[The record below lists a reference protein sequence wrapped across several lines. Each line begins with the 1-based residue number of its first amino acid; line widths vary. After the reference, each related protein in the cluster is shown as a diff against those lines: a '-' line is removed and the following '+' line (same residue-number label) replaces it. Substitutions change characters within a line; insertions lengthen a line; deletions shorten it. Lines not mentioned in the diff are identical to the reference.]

1 MKYTKAIV
9 IASVAAAS
17 IAMLGNAPTAGGE
30 AEIGKA
36 APTFSLT
43 DSNGKAVN
51 LADFKGKVVV
61 LEWTNDGC
69 PFVVGHYQ
77 GGIQAMQKK
86 YKKDGVV
93 WLTIISSA
101 EGKQG
106 YADGTRAN
114 GLTKSR
120 KASPSHVLLDPTGK
134 VGHQYDA
141 KTTPHMYVIDKAG
154 VLRYDGAIDGS
165 YSASATKQKESDQFF
180 TIALDSVLA
189 GKDVKKAKTRPYGCS
204 VKYK

>member
-51 LADFKGKVVV
+51 LEDFKGKVVV

-69 PFVVGHYQ
+69 PIVKRHYKSKNMQ
-77 GGIQAMQKK
+77 DLQKK
-86 YKKDGVV
+86 YTKEGVV
-93 WLTIISSA
+93 WLSIISSA
-101 EGKQG
+101 PGKQG
-106 YADGTRAN
+106 HVDGDKAN
-114 GLTKSR
+114 ELTKSR
-120 KASPSHVLLDPTGK
+120 KASPSYVLFDPTGK

-141 KTTPHMYVIDKAG
+141 KTTPHMFVIDKKG
-154 VLRYDGAIDGS
+154 VLRYDGGIDDDTRGRGVDVKPYAAWAID
-165 YSASATKQKESDQFF
+165 A
-180 TIALDSVLA
+180 VLA
-189 GKDVKKAKTRPYGCS
+189 GKEVKVKTSKPYGCA
-204 VKYK
+204 VKY

>member
-17 IAMLGNAPTAGGE
+17 IAMLGNAPTTGGE

-51 LADFKGKVVV
+51 LGDFKGKVVV

-77 GGIQAMQKK
+77 GGIQAMQKS
-86 YKKDGVV
+86 YKKEGVV

-106 YADGTRAN
+106 YADGKRAN

-120 KASPSHVLLDPTGK
+120 KASPSYVLLDPTGK

-141 KTTPHMYVIDKAG
+141 KTTPQMYVIDKAG

-165 YSASATKQKESDQFF
+165 YSASAAKQKESDQFF

-189 GKDVKKAKTRPYGCS
+189 GEKVKKAKTRPYGCS